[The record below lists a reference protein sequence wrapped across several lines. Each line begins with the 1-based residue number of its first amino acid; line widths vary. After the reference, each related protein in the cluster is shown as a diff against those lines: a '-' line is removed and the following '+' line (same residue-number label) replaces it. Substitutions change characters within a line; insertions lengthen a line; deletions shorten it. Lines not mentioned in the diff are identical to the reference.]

1 MLVILTIIYKPS
13 CLLINIKIIFANCIY
28 NWTMFKTFCF
38 TCKVIVRCLIHSRL
52 SLLYLGSFLWEEV
65 VKFMIESQSGA
76 GVDVFERAPL
86 CLLKKV

>member
-38 TCKVIVRCLIHSRL
+38 TCEVIVVSLPHSFS
-52 SLLYLGSFLWEEV
+52 SLVALFG
-65 VKFMIESQSGA
+65 KFSLVEG
-76 GVDVFERAPL
+76 G
-86 CLLKKV
+86 